1 MTYEE
6 TLKWLYVQLPM
17 YQRTGGAHYK
27 IDLDKTIQ
35 ICAHLGNPENRFP
48 SVHVA
53 GTNGKGSTSHMLAS
67 ILQEAGFKVGLYTSP
82 HLKDFRE
89 RIKINGKMI
98 PEPEVVDFV
107 RKHKNK
113 FVELE
118 LSFFEMTVGM
128 AFTYFAESKVDIA
141 ILETGMGG
149 RLDSTNV
156 VTPLVSIIT
165 NIGYDHMQF
174 LGDSLEK
181 IAGEKA
187 GIIKPGI
194 PVVISETQQEVE
206 HVFKETASQKGS
218 PIYFADQLGWDFMES
233 DLTGVYQ
240 LKNQK
245 GVLQAIQLL
254 QDQGWVINERD
265 ISEGLL
271 NVVANTGLFGR
282 WQKLNDKPRAYCDC
296 AHNLN
301 GLLVI
306 LDHLSTFN
314 FEKLHIVLGVV
325 NDKDLGKIL
334 PIFPPEAS
342 YYFCRPDIPRGLDE
356 RELASV
362 ANKLGLKGISYPSV
376 QEAYQ
381 AALKNAS
388 PKDLV
393 FVGGS
398 TFVVA
403 EVV

>member
-1 MTYEE
+1 MSYAE

-17 YQRTGGAHYK
+17 YQRIGGAHYK

-35 ICAHLGNPENRFP
+35 LCAYLGNPENRFP
-48 SVHVA
+48 SIHVA

-107 RKHKNK
+107 RKHKRK
-113 FVELE
+113 FEELE
-118 LSFFEMTVGM
+118 LSFFEMTAGM
-128 AFTYFAESKVDIA
+128 AFSYFAESKVDIA
-141 ILETGMGG
+141 IIETGMGG

-174 LGDSLEK
+174 LGDNLEK

-187 GIIKPGI
+187 GIIKHGV

-206 HVFKETASQKGS
+206 HVFIDAAFKNESQ
-218 PIYFADQLGWDFMES
+218 IFFADQLGWDFMES

-245 GVLQAIQLL
+245 GVLQAIRIL
-254 QDQGWVINERD
+254 QEQGWVINERD

-271 NVVANTGLFGR
+271 RVVANTGLFGR

-325 NDKDLGKIL
+325 NDKDLDKIL
-334 PIFPPEAS
+334 PIFPPGAT

-356 RELASV
+356 RELAS
-362 ANKLGLKGISYPSV
+362 AADKLGLKGRSFPSV

>member
-1 MTYEE
+1 MSYAE

-35 ICAHLGNPENRFP
+35 LCAYLGNPENRFP

-107 RKHKNK
+107 RKHKRK

-141 ILETGMGG
+141 IIETGMGG

-165 NIGYDHMQF
+165 NIGYDHMQY

-187 GIIKPGI
+187 GIIKSGVPI
-194 PVVISETQQEVE
+194 VISETQQEVQ
-206 HVFKETASQKGS
+206 HVFSVMAALKSS
-218 PIYFADQLGWDFMES
+218 PIYFADQLGWDYLES

-245 GVLQAIQLL
+245 GVLQVIRLL
-254 QDQGWVINERD
+254 QEQGWVIHERD

-271 NVVANTGLFGR
+271 HVVANTGLFGR

-325 NDKDLGKIL
+325 NDKDLDKIL
-334 PIFPPEAS
+334 PIFPPEAT

-356 RELASV
+356 KELAKA
-362 ANKLGLKGISYPSV
+362 ANKLGLKGISYSSV
-376 QEAYQ
+376 QGAYQ
-381 AALKNAS
+381 TALKKAG
-388 PKDLV
+388 PKDLI

>member
-1 MTYEE
+1 MSYAE

-17 YQRTGGAHYK
+17 YQRIGGAHYK

-35 ICAHLGNPENRFP
+35 LCAYIGNPENRFP

-107 RKHKNK
+107 RKHKRK

-118 LSFFEMTVGM
+118 LSFFEMTAGM
-128 AFTYFAESKVDIA
+128 AFSYFAESKVDIA
-141 ILETGMGG
+141 IIETGMGG

-165 NIGYDHMQF
+165 NIGYDHMQY

-187 GIIKPGI
+187 GIIKAGI

-206 HVFKETASQKGS
+206 HVFKETATQKES
-218 PIYFADQLGWDFMES
+218 PIYFADQMGWDYLES

-245 GVLQAIQLL
+245 GVLQVICLL
-254 QDQGWVINERD
+254 QEQGWVINERD

-271 NVVANTGLFGR
+271 KVVPNTGLFGR

-314 FEKLHIVLGVV
+314 FEELHIVLGVV
-325 NDKDLGKIL
+325 NDKDLDKIL
-334 PIFPPEAS
+334 PIFPPEAT

-356 RELASV
+356 RELAST
-362 ANKLGLKGISYPSV
+362 ADKLGLKGISYPSV
-376 QEAYQ
+376 QEAYR
-381 AALKNAS
+381 AALNTAS
-388 PKDLV
+388 SKDLI

>member
-1 MTYEE
+1 MSYSE

-17 YQRTGGAHYK
+17 YQRIGGAHYK

-35 ICAHLGNPENRFP
+35 LCAYLGNPENRFP
-48 SVHVA
+48 SIHVA

-107 RKHKNK
+107 RKHKRK
-113 FVELE
+113 FEELE
-118 LSFFEMTVGM
+118 LSFFEMTAGM

-141 ILETGMGG
+141 IIETGMGG

-174 LGDSLEK
+174 LGDNLEK

-187 GIIKPGI
+187 GIIKHGV

-206 HVFKETASQKGS
+206 HVFIDAAFKNES
-218 PIYFADQLGWDFMES
+218 PIFFADQLGWDFMES

-271 NVVANTGLFGR
+271 QVVPNTGLFGR

-325 NDKDLGKIL
+325 NDKDLDKIL
-334 PIFPPEAS
+334 PIFPPGAT

-356 RELASV
+356 RELAS
-362 ANKLGLKGISYPSV
+362 AADKLGLKGRSFPSV

>member
-1 MTYEE
+1 MSYAE

-35 ICAHLGNPENRFP
+35 LCAYLGNPENRFP
-48 SVHVA
+48 SIHVA

-156 VTPLVSIIT
+156 VMPLVSIIT

-206 HVFKETASQKGS
+206 HVFKATASQKGS
-218 PIYFADQLGWDFMES
+218 PIFFADQLGWDFMES

-245 GVLQAIQLL
+245 GVLQAIRIL
-254 QDQGWVINERD
+254 QNSGWVINERD

-301 GLLVI
+301 GLIVI

-342 YYFCRPDIPRGLDE
+342 YYFCRPGIPRGLDE

>member
-1 MTYEE
+1 MSYAE

-17 YQRTGGAHYK
+17 YQRIGGAHYK

-35 ICAHLGNPENRFP
+35 LCAYLGNPENRFP
-48 SVHVA
+48 SIHVA

-107 RKHKNK
+107 RKHKRK
-113 FVELE
+113 FEELE
-118 LSFFEMTVGM
+118 LSFFEMTAGM

-141 ILETGMGG
+141 IIETGMGG

-174 LGDSLEK
+174 LGDNLEK

-187 GIIKPGI
+187 GIIKHGV

-206 HVFKETASQKGS
+206 HVFIDAAFKNES
-218 PIYFADQLGWDFMES
+218 PIFFADQLGWDFMES

-245 GVLQAIQLL
+245 GVLQAIRIL
-254 QDQGWVINERD
+254 QDQDWVINERD

-271 NVVANTGLFGR
+271 HVVANTGLFGR

-325 NDKDLGKIL
+325 NDKELDKIL

-362 ANKLGLKGISYPSV
+362 ANKHGLKGNSYPSV